1 MVNISYYYWLNT
13 MINYMYAMHSA
24 NKWYESINIF
34 LKYIHQAPIG
44 RGVSGADATP
54 YKKKYVVKNISK
66 LPTFLVLAR
75 IFDKELILHHLRIIL
90 DPPLFKY

>member
-44 RGVSGADATP
+44 RGISGTDAT
-54 YKKKYVVKNISK
+54 KICCKKNIKIAYNFSFGK
-66 LPTFLVLAR
+66 N
-75 IFDKELILHHLRIIL
+75 I
-90 DPPLFKY
+90 